1 MELAHL
7 VSVLDARLSAAK
19 TTCQQLCSWCSTKSF
34 SVFKPLSAIGSAGM
48 GGKIKVAA
56 AHVSSVF
63 MNAAESADKA
73 VQWVEK
79 AAADGADLLVFPE
92 TFIPGFPVSHT

>member
-1 MELAHL
+1 M
-7 VSVLDARLSAAK
+7 
-19 TTCQQLCSWCSTKSF
+19 Q
-34 SVFKPLSAIGSAGM
+34 
-48 GGKIKVAA
+48 GKLKVAA

-63 MNAAESADKA
+63 MNAAETTDKA

-92 TFIPGFPVSHT
+92 TFIPGFPVRRT

>member
-1 MELAHL
+1 
-7 VSVLDARLSAAK
+7 
-19 TTCQQLCSWCSTKSF
+19 
-34 SVFKPLSAIGSAGM
+34 M

-73 VQWVEK
+73 VHWVEK